1 METSKK
7 FWLDEVKERVENK
20 ISEIV
25 NKEIEKVKALL
36 PENTEPTI
44 YYIEDQPFVE
54 VEKYVQLHIF
64 NIKKEL
70 LINNYRKYE
79 EMTEVNDIEAFTDL
93 ERMIAIAIAEVLGGE
108 VKVLRDKE
116 DRIYLVVKTPNGV
129 NVRVAKEFAED
140 C

>member
-116 DRIYLVVKTPNGV
+116 DRVYLVVKTPNGV
-129 NVRVAKEFAED
+129 NVRVAKEFAGD